1 MRLHDEDQ
9 AINYLL
15 EYVDSGKDRVR
26 ISTIVVDED
35 TKQVKTKTRL
45 YTIDKAIRWG
55 LQCIADEGYFTIDKI
70 EVETVELPKDK
81 YPQLF
86 VFGSPRS
93 TGMSEY
99 YKYMESKE

>member
-15 EYVDSGKDRVR
+15 RYVDSGEDKVR

-45 YTIDKAIRWG
+45 YRIDKAIRWG
-55 LQCIADEGYFTIDKI
+55 LQCIADEGYFTIDRI
-70 EVETVELPKDK
+70 EVDTVELPADK

-93 TGMSEY
+93 TGMDECFAQLNS
-99 YKYMESKE
+99 